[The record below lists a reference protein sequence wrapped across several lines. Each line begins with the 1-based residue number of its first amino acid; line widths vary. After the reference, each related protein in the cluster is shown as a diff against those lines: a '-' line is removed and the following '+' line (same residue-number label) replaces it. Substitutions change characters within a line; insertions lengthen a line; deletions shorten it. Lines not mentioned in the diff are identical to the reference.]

1 MEEEIQEYLEDNF
14 EFLKFDIKYVKI
26 KTYKITIDLYIKDNK
41 ILRTDFEY
49 VWEQHSTTNANL
61 SNIKYYVEKSIKIMF
76 RKEVK

>member
-14 EFLKFDIKYVKI
+14 EFLKFDVKYVKI

-49 VWEQHSTTNANL
+49 VWEQHSTTNTNL